1 MEPVD
6 GHVKPWRIDPQ
17 TGGSLK
23 PGDIVGRDS
32 VILRALEQIRR
43 GNNLLV
49 TDPRRMGK
57 TMMLE
62 RLSNEP
68 GDGLVAVML
77 SYEGVTSVDEFF
89 KQTMWALNDHAGVWT
104 KVKKTLGTIVEV
116 EASSRVVSVKA
127 AFDDRP
133 RIDLLG
139 NALEAVV
146 ANLDQGERLIVV
158 MDEVPIAIRNIAK
171 HEGPKMADQLLQRLR
186 SLREHST
193 QLSWIISGS
202 IGFHH
207 VLRDAETTEGVIND
221 LESLP
226 LGPLDQA
233 GAELLARC
241 LMIGIDR
248 EFDEGAVEKMVEVT
262 GGIPFLLH
270 HLALVLQPEEG
281 YVTEQDV
288 QKGWGEFIENRDQ
301 SRAMTHLLTRMR
313 EYPADLRDAAHVV
326 LDRVAES
333 PDWVQVD
340 DLRACSKLE
349 PGHNNMLLDLLV
361 DDHYLIERDG
371 AFAWRYDVLRRI
383 WVTRRRLGGR
393 R

>member
-1 MEPVD
+1 MD
-6 GHVKPWRIDPQ
+6 GQVKPWRIDPQ

-23 PGDIVGRDS
+23 PGDVVGRDA
-32 VILRALEQIRR
+32 VILWALDQIRR

-68 GDGLVAVML
+68 GDGLMAVML

-89 KQTMWALNDHAGVWT
+89 KKTIWALSHHTGVWR
-104 KVKKTLGTIVEV
+104 KVKKTLGPIVEV

-139 NALEAVV
+139 NALEAVE
-146 ANLDQGERLIVV
+146 ARLDQGERLIVV

-186 SLREHST
+186 SLREDSN

-226 LGPLDQA
+226 LGPLDRS

-248 EFDEGAVEKMVEVT
+248 EVDEGAVAEMVEVT

-270 HLALVLQPEEG
+270 HLALVLQPADG
-281 YVTEQDV
+281 FVTQQDV
-288 QKGWGEFIENRDQ
+288 QEGWDGFIENRDL
-301 SRAMTHLLTRMR
+301 SKAMTHLLTRMK
-313 EYPADLRDAAHVV
+313 EYPADLRNAAHAV
-326 LDRVAES
+326 LDQVATG
-333 PDWVQVD
+333 PDQVQVD
-340 DLRACSKLE
+340 NLPESAELE
-349 PGHNNMLLDLLV
+349 PGQANVLLDLLV
-361 DDHYLIERDG
+361 DDHYLVERDG